1 MMRDVYEDQ
10 AKPRRHRHKVGHRA
24 AWTNEGGDLLN
35 KFTGYL
41 ASKVFIVLTII
52 LLVSV
57 GSIAYSIVKLDR
69 DNHLAALRLDVEQ
82 ELNSVTDQIQL
93 RFFEAVLVA
102 KNIEN
107 SLAIDG
113 EIDERQIARTVRDLQ
128 RHNPDVIAVALAP
141 NLSITHSFPQTDNRV
156 TIGMNYSQLHAQ
168 MPSVA
173 QAYRTRAPVIDDRVD
188 LVQGGTGYI
197 MHYPVFLPN
206 AELSTDQFW
215 GVISVVMDQKGLLQ
229 TPQRDFSDPA
239 QYSFEL
245 YPLKASGLVEAL
257 PDHRLTKLKDKPVV
271 TTFNV
276 LGVTWEA
283 AVRPAGGWPAYSPQ
297 SRNLVGFA
305 LIAAIFLL
313 GVLLAFRRMA
323 LEQANA
329 HALLSEA
336 VGAINEGFI
345 AFDAKERVMVVNQK
359 YRDYHPQIADLI
371 VPGATMKEL
380 VMHWV
385 DRSDHFE
392 DTASKQ
398 AWIRDRLQSFRNP
411 GSAFLQDTGDD
422 CWLKVTEAKTPH
434 GYTVGIWTDVT
445 AEKRAQ
451 EAAEAA
457 DREKTEFLNNVSH
470 ELRTP
475 LTVIFGR
482 ASFMRNSDKMPQSQ
496 RLMDALEADGTG
508 CPVAAGAAR
517 DYQRFMT
524 DQGAGI
530 AESAQ
535 HMIRLVEDL
544 LDWTKVSRGQL
555 ELDMAPIQL
564 DEIARSVTQELQP
577 AAEAKGL
584 TLTYIGDGPV
594 ATIADKVRV
603 KQILYNLITNA
614 IKFTNEGKVNLS
626 MLHSNDKIVFSVS
639 DTGNGISKADA
650 RRVFQRFQQVDGS
663 MTRQNGGLG
672 LGLAISEQLA
682 TLHGGSLS
690 MDSELGVGSTFSLTL
705 PRDTVSTL

>member
-1 MMRDVYEDQ
+1 
-10 AKPRRHRHKVGHRA
+10 
-24 AWTNEGGDLLN
+24 LLN

-41 ASKVFIVLTII
+41 ASKVFVVLTIV
-52 LLVSV
+52 LLA
-57 GSIAYSIVKLDR
+57 SIGGIAFSIVKLDR
-69 DNHLAALRLDVEQ
+69 DNHLAALRLEVEQ
-82 ELNSVTDQIQL
+82 ALHSVADQIQL

-107 SLAIDG
+107 TLAVAG
-113 EIDERQIARTVRDLQ
+113 EINERQIARTVSDLQ

-141 NLSITHSFPQTDNRV
+141 NLSITHSFPQTDNRE
-156 TIGMNYSQLHAQ
+156 TIGVKYWQLPAQ
-168 MPSVA
+168 MASVA
-173 QAYRTRAPVIDDRVD
+173 QAYRTRAPVVDDRVN

-206 AELSTDQFW
+206 AELNTDQFW
-215 GVISVVMDQKGLLQ
+215 GVISVVMDQEGLLQ
-229 TPQRDFSDPA
+229 APQHDFSDPE

-245 YPLKASGLVEAL
+245 HPLKASGLVEAL
-257 PDHRLTKLKDKPVV
+257 PDHRLSTLKDKPVV

-276 LGVTWEA
+276 LGTTWEA
-283 AVRPAGGWPAYSPQ
+283 AVRPAAGWPAYSPQ

-305 LIAAIFLL
+305 LISAIFLL
-313 GVLLAFRRMA
+313 GVLLAFRRLA
-323 LEQANA
+323 LNQTNA
-329 HALLSEA
+329 HALLAEA
-336 VGAINEGFI
+336 IDAIDEGFI
-345 AFDAKERVMVVNQK
+345 AFDDKERVMVVNQK

-371 VPGATMKEL
+371 VPGATMGEL
-380 VMHWV
+380 VVNWAN
-385 DRSDHFE
+385 RTESLSGSK
-392 DTASKQ
+392 SKQ
-398 AWIRDRLQSFRNP
+398 AWVRERLQRFRNP
-411 GSAFLQDTGDD
+411 GQAFLQDIGNDN
-422 CWLKVTEAKTPH
+422 WLKVTEAKTPH

-482 ASFMRNSDKMPQSQ
+482 ASFMRHSDKMPQAQ
-496 RLMDALEADGTG
+496 RLMSALTADGSG
-508 CPVAAGAAR
+508 CPKSAAAAIE
-517 DYQRFMT
+517 YQKFIT

-530 AESAQ
+530 AESSQ

-555 ELDMAPIQL
+555 ELDMAPTQL
-564 DEIARSVTQELQP
+564 DEIARTVTQELQP

-584 TLTYIGDGPV
+584 TLTYAGDGPA
-594 ATIADKVRV
+594 ATVADKVRV

-614 IKFTNEGKVNLS
+614 IKFTSEGKIHLS
-626 MLHSNDKIVFSVS
+626 MLHSDDEIVFSVT
-639 DTGNGISKADA
+639 DTGNGIAEEDA
-650 RRVFQRFQQVDGS
+650 SRVFQRFQQVDGS

-682 TLHGGSLS
+682 ELHGGSLS
-690 MDSELGVGSTFSLTL
+690 LESKLGVGSTFSLTL
-705 PRDTVSTL
+705 PCTGATDIQKTA